1 MSDRKPALNRSYGP
15 YRCIHLVETSSE
27 GALYYALH
35 NRSGKMVAVRTL
47 RLRDH
52 NRQQII
58 DQSQAQMRELR
69 SLDVPHL
76 LPLLDFG
83 DTQDEVYLVLDYQ
96 HGSTLQERFEQ
107 QRASGTLPSPG
118 EVSLLIGDVAEAL
131 QGLHEANIVH
141 GQLEPRIVLFDTQ
154 GHLFLSDYGLIRL
167 LKIVYALEDSNSF
180 AMTHYSAPELWNGDK
195 PLPSSDQYSLA
206 CLAFE
211 LLTGR
216 PPFLGSSIAELM
228 RAHHLQAAPSISR
241 LRASL
246 PSDVD
251 FVFWQALAKPA
262 ERRFASISDFSAA
275 LSNALLGHEGQSTGF
290 YAPPL

>member
-15 YRCIHLVETSSE
+15 YRCIHMVETTPE

-52 NRQQII
+52 SHAEIVA
-58 DQSQAQMRELR
+58 QSQAQMAELR
-69 SLDVPHL
+69 GLDVPHL

-83 DTQDEVYLVLDYQ
+83 ATAEEVYLVLDYQ

-107 QRASGTLPSPG
+107 QRASGVLPSPG
-118 EVSLLIGDVAEAL
+118 EVSHLILDLSEAL
-131 QGLHEANIVH
+131 HGLHQAGIVH
-141 GQLEPRIVLFDTQ
+141 GQLEPRVMLFDTQ
-154 GHLFLSDYGLIRL
+154 GRMFLSDYGLIRL

-180 AMTHYSAPELWNGDK
+180 AMTHYSAPELWDGDK
-195 PLPSSDQYSLA
+195 PLPASDQYSLA
-206 CLAFE
+206 CIAFE
-211 LLTGR
+211 LFSGR
-216 PPFLGSSIAELM
+216 PPFLGDSIADLM
-228 RAHHLQAAPSISR
+228 RAHHMQAAPSLSR
-241 LRASL
+241 LRTEL

-262 ERRFASISDFSAA
+262 ERRFTSVLDFGTA
-275 LSNALLGHEGQSTGF
+275 LHNVLLGYEGVRGNF
-290 YAPPL
+290 YAPPP